1 MRVGVLALQGDFQE
15 HLRALDRCGVTG
27 VAVKTAADLEDLAA
41 RVLPGGESTT
51 FARLIERH
59 GLAEPLRA
67 LAARG
72 TPIMGTCAGLILMAR
87 GINAGANDQ
96 LALGLLDVTVERNA
110 FGRQVDSFEAPLDI
124 PALGKQPFRGVFIRA
139 PVIQAIGSG
148 VEPLVRLD
156 DAVVAVQDGPRLGLA
171 FHPELSGDQR
181 FHRYFLSLVGWN

>member
-41 RVLPGGESTT
+41 LVLPGGESTT